1 MIRKLRLFFSS
12 IILTVVLAI
21 LICVVSIAG
30 SLITIKYPG
39 IMQYLDHRVLVY
51 GLAELSGRPEVYW
64 IFALVTLIFF
74 FAINTVVCTIE
85 KIAAIMA
92 RGAPKRSLIP
102 QVVHVGFL
110 IALLGHLVGSVAGF
124 KTSDNVVFRGQ
135 ALPVPHARGLSVRL
149 DDLETRQNPS
159 GYRDF
164 LRVDVTLL
172 KDGVEVRRGA
182 ISLNHP
188 LIYRG
193 MAFYYNDDG
202 AAPSG
207 IKVFWKGRVRKLS
220 FEEKSDDEDS
230 GELRVTGFY
239 PDFAVDSEGR
249 AYSRS
254 ERFVN
259 PYVGLSAG
267 GNEAFLSI
275 ARPGTSVVI
284 QGEEARF
291 TGFAVTPYVVLSI
304 NRDPG
309 IWLVIAGSGVLLL
322 GMVLLL
328 VFGRDKTELI
338 RPSRLGARAPEGTG
352 P

>member
-1 MIRKLRLFFSS
+1 LSQLF
-12 IILTVVLAI
+12 
-21 LICVVSIAG
+21 
-30 SLITIKYPG
+30 
-39 IMQYLDHRVLVY
+39 
-51 GLAELSGRPEVYW
+51 GLSPLE
-64 IFALVTLIFF
+64 T
-74 FAINTVVCTIE
+74 
-85 KIAAIMA
+85 K
-92 RGAPKRSLIP
+92 
-102 QVVHVGFL
+102 
-110 IALLGHLVGSVAGF
+110 
-124 KTSDNVVFRGQ
+124 NV
-135 ALPVPHARGLSVRL
+135 SVRL
-149 DDLETRQNPS
+149 DGLETRQTPS

-172 KDGVEVRRGA
+172 KDGEEVRRGA

-207 IKVFWKGRVRKLS
+207 IRVFWKGRIRELS
-220 FEEKSDDEDS
+220 FEEKSEEES
-230 GELRVTGFY
+230 AGLRVTGFY
-239 PDFAVDSEGR
+239 PDFALDSAGR

-267 GNEAFLSI
+267 GAEAFLSI
-275 ARPGTSVVI
+275 ARAGSSVVI

-291 TGFAVTPYVVLSI
+291 TGFAVSPYVVLSI

-338 RPSRLGARAPEGTG
+338 RPSRLGARATEGTG

>member
-12 IILTVVLAI
+12 IILTVVLAA

-30 SLITIKYPG
+30 SLVTIKNPG

-51 GLAELSGRPEVYW
+51 GLAELSGRAEVYW
-64 IFALVTLIFF
+64 IFVLVILIFF
-74 FAINTVVCTIE
+74 FAVNTVVCTIE
-85 KIAAIMA
+85 KIASIMS

-110 IALLGHLVGSVAGF
+110 IALLGHLVGSVSGF

-135 ALPVPHARGLSVRL
+135 ALPVPHTGDLSIRL
-149 DDLETRQNPS
+149 DGIETRQNPS

-172 KDGVEVRRGA
+172 RDGEELRRGA

-188 LIYRG
+188 LLYRG

-202 AAPSG
+202 AAPAG
-207 IKVFWKGRVRKLS
+207 IKVFWKGRVRDLS
-220 FEEKSDDEDS
+220 FEEKSEEES
-230 GELRVTGFY
+230 GGLKITGFY

-249 AYSRS
+249 AFSRS

-267 GNEAFLSI
+267 GAEAFLSI

-284 QGEEARF
+284 GGEEARF
-291 TGFAVTPYVVLSI
+291 TGFAVSPYVVLSI

-322 GMVLLL
+322 GMVLLII
-328 VFGRDKTELI
+328 FGRDKTELI
-338 RPSRLGARAPEGTG
+338 RPSRLGAGTPLGTG

>member
-51 GLAELSGRPEVYW
+51 GLAELSGRVEVYW
-64 IFALVTLIFF
+64 IFALVILIFF

-124 KTSDNVVFRGQ
+124 KTSDNVVFRDQ

-207 IKVFWKGRVRKLS
+207 IKVFWKGRIRELS
-220 FEEKSDDEDS
+220 FEEKSEEES
-230 GELRVTGFY
+230 GGLRLTGFY
-239 PDFAVDSEGR
+239 PDFAIDSAGR

-259 PYVGLSAG
+259 PYVGLSADG
-267 GNEAFLSI
+267 TEAFLSI
-275 ARPGTSVVI
+275 ARPGSSVVI
-284 QGEEARF
+284 QGEEARL
-291 TGFAVTPYVVLSI
+291 TGFAVSPYVVLSI

-322 GMVLLL
+322 CMVLLL

-338 RPSRLGARAPEGTG
+338 RPSRLGARAAEGTG